1 MGHVTLSRL
10 ATRETLSPGPGQPGL
25 SAATGSGALNS
36 PQEFWRQEDA
46 RQDRPPPATVNCQTS
61 THHRTALTLCVF
73 SLNAGFRF
81 DEEKMKTGKN

>member
-46 RQDRPPPATVNCQTS
+46 SQDRPPPA
-61 THHRTALTLCVF
+61 A
-73 SLNAGFRF
+73 AG
-81 DEEKMKTGKN
+81 